1 VSTHAMPICRL
12 VAATALVFVAFAGTS
27 ADVTTLR
34 KQNLTQLIAESQ
46 TIISGR
52 VERVTDGIDE
62 HGMPYTEIT
71 IAVSTVAKG
80 AVPGGARHRFRQFG
94 LLKPR
99 EMPNGQSMFALSPAG
114 FPKWG
119 EGERVVAFLQKP
131 ATRTGFQ
138 TTAGLAQGKLR
149 MLDGRVSNEF
159 NNEGLF
165 EGVQV
170 QDGLLRPEERTM
182 LSSTG
187 PVDAATLIR
196 LIERAVTGN
205 WIENGEMR

>member
-1 VSTHAMPICRL
+1 MSTHAMPIRRL
-12 VAATALVFVAFAGTS
+12 VAAAALVFVALTGTS

-62 HGMPYTEIT
+62 HEMPYTEIT
-71 IAVSTVAKG
+71 IAVSNVAKG

-114 FPKWG
+114 FPKWV

-165 EGVQV
+165 DGVHV
-170 QDGLLRPEERTM
+170 QDGLLRAEERTM

>member
-1 VSTHAMPICRL
+1 MSTHAMPIRRL
-12 VAATALVFVAFAGTS
+12 VAAAALVCAVFAGTS
-27 ADVTTLR
+27 ADETTLQ

-71 IAVSTVAKG
+71 VAVSTAIKG
-80 AVPGGARHRFRQFG
+80 PVQGGTRHRFRQFG
-94 LLKPR
+94 LLQPR
-99 EMPNGQSMFALSPAG
+99 EMPNGQLMLALSPEG
-114 FPKWG
+114 FPQWG
-119 EGERVVAFLQKP
+119 EGERVLAFLHQP

-138 TTAGLAQGKLR
+138 TTAGLTQGKLR
-149 MLDGRVSNEF
+149 LLDGRASNEF

-165 EGVQV
+165 EGVHV
-170 QDGLLRPEERTM
+170 HDGLLVARERKM
-182 LSSTG
+182 LSSKG

>member
-1 VSTHAMPICRL
+1 MSTHAMRIHRL
-12 VAATALVFVAFAGTS
+12 FAAAAVVFAGFAGTP

-52 VERVTDGIDE
+52 VDRVTDGIDE

-71 IAVSTVAKG
+71 IAVSNSAKG
-80 AVPGGARHRFRQFG
+80 TVQGGTRHRFRQFG

-99 EMPNGQSMFALSPAG
+99 EMPNGQLMLALSPEG
-114 FPKWG
+114 FPKWV
-119 EGERVVAFLQKP
+119 EGELVVAFLHKP

-149 MLDGRVSNEF
+149 MLDGRASNEF

-165 EGVQV
+165 EGVHV
-170 QDGLLRPEERTM
+170 QDGLLVARERV
-182 LSSTG
+182 LLASKG